1 MKKISPTFMTY
12 NNGVKNATVTQ
23 WWTDKH
29 LFPVQIWDGIV
40 SILDSYPGTLD
51 DTPVKKL

>member
-1 MKKISPTFMTY
+1 MTY

-29 LFPVQIWDGIV
+29 LFSVQIWDGIV